1 MSQQPNR
8 RNEKKVRITNG
19 DVLNKI
25 EYIKKFSPKYKTFNT
40 IINRA
45 LEYGAPLL
53 YDECFITGK
62 QVEPDPIPEEQTVDT
77 SDEAVLAALD
87 NLVQNKDT
95 ETQIDLSVRLLVKI
109 EILLQKLQNMNILN
123 NRMLCS
129 LFAERQKALLEEPV
143 DGVAFKLGLMAGTP
157 DFLKNQERKNAER
170 LKGTSPK

>member
-1 MSQQPNR
+1 MTKQNR
-8 RNEKKVRITNG
+8 KNEKKVRITNG

-53 YDECFITGK
+53 YDECFVTGK
-62 QVEPDPIPEEQTVDT
+62 PIEPDPIPEEQTVNT

-87 NLVQNKDT
+87 DLMQKKDT

-109 EILLQKLQNMNILN
+109 EILLQKMQNMNFLN

-129 LFAERQKALLEEPV
+129 LFTEKQQTLLEEPV

-157 DFLKNQERKNAER
+157 DFLKGQERKNAER
-170 LKGTSPK
+170 LKGTNGK